1 MYHIADVV
9 KNCKDDFYDKY
20 SCLKPDYEKSWIEQ
34 RWEDCKSALKTAG
47 EWCKEHWV
55 MIVTVLVVIAI
66 AIVAVVTFGVAII
79 ASWFNQPGGRI
90 QYKFDDKVIDLLINR
105 KIKIIDYPQIT
116 LKSLA
121 HLGTRKILEN

>member
-66 AIVAVVTFGVAII
+66 VAVVTFGVAII

-105 KIKIIDYPQIT
+105 KIKIIDCPQIT